1 MLGLETTVLEETG
14 EFLVVFRD
22 LHLLELKIKNF
33 SGLGVPVVA
42 QQKRLQLGTVRLC
55 VQSLALLSG

>member
-1 MLGLETTVLEETG
+1 MCGLETTVLKETG

-33 SGLGVPVVA
+33 SGLGVLVVA
-42 QQKRLQLGTVRLC
+42 QQKRIQLGTVKLC